1 MKVDPTRHLQGHLLH
16 GTSFAA
22 GSMFEEVQC
31 LLYFFIQI
39 IRESL
44 MKIVVV
50 GSLNMD
56 LVVKIP
62 RIPSPGETLLGG
74 EFKTHPGGKGAN
86 QAVAAARMG
95 GEVYMVGC
103 TGDDAF
109 GRELRSTLEKDGI
122 NTSGVFVHPT
132 AATGV
137 ALIQVDSQG
146 RNSIAVAP
154 GANYKLTDS
163 DVKNAFEKIGHF
175 DILVVQFEIPM
186 ETVYAA
192 VKLGAQTGARIIVN
206 PAPAQVLPPD
216 VLSLVDYLIPNE
228 FELATILKKSGM
240 TKEDIHENVSQIRAF
255 GCKNCIVT
263 LGKDGSMIVDNAG
276 NETHIPAYSVQA
288 VDTTAAGD
296 CFVGALAVGLS
307 EDKPLAEATR
317 FASAAASISVTREG
331 AQPSIPAREEVQK
344 FIIERTMSV

>member
-1 MKVDPTRHLQGHLLH
+1 
-16 GTSFAA
+16 
-22 GSMFEEVQC
+22 
-31 LLYFFIQI
+31 
-39 IRESL
+39 

-62 RIPSPGETLLGG
+62 RIPSPGETLIGG

-95 GEVYMVGC
+95 GDVYMVGC

-122 NTSGVFVHPT
+122 NTSCVFVDPD

-137 ALIQVDSQG
+137 ALIQVDDQG

-154 GANYKLTDS
+154 GANYQLTTA
-163 DVKNAFEKIGHF
+163 DVQKAFNTIGRF

-186 ETVYAA
+186 DTVYSAIRI
-192 VKLGAQTGARIIVN
+192 GAQMGAKIIVN
-206 PAPAQVLPPD
+206 PAPAQGLPAD
-216 VLSLVDYLIPNE
+216 ILSLVDYLIPNE
-228 FELATILKKSGM
+228 FELAILLNKTGM
-240 TKEDIHENVSQIRAF
+240 TEQEIHENIGQIKAF

-263 LGKDGSMIVDNAG
+263 LGKNGSMVVDQAG
-276 NETHIPAYSVQA
+276 HESKIPAYTVQA
-288 VDTTAAGD
+288 VDSTAAGD

-307 EDKPLAEATR
+307 EGKSLAEATK

-331 AQPSIPAREEVQK
+331 AQPSIPSRDEVQK
-344 FIIERTMSV
+344 FIQERNN

>member
-1 MKVDPTRHLQGHLLH
+1 
-16 GTSFAA
+16 
-22 GSMFEEVQC
+22 
-31 LLYFFIQI
+31 
-39 IRESL
+39 
-44 MKIVVV
+44 MKIAVV

-95 GEVYMVGC
+95 GDVYMVGC

-122 NTSGVFVHPT
+122 NTSCVFIQPET
-132 AATGV
+132 ATGV
-137 ALIQVDSQG
+137 ALIQVDDQG

-154 GANYKLTDS
+154 GANYRLTVS
-163 DVKNAFEKIGHF
+163 DIQNAFEKIGRF

-186 ETVYAA
+186 ETVYSAIR
-192 VKLGAQTGARIIVN
+192 LGAQMGAKIIVN
-206 PAPAQVLPPD
+206 PAPAQSLPPD
-216 VLSLVDYLIPNE
+216 ILALVDYLIPNE
-228 FELATILKKSGM
+228 FELAILLHKSGM
-240 TKEDIHENVSQIRAF
+240 TEQEIHENIGQIQAF

-263 LGKDGSMIVDNAG
+263 LGKNGSLAVDQTG
-276 NETHIPAYSVQA
+276 HEWHIPAYTVQA
-288 VDTTAAGD
+288 VDSTAAGD

-307 EDKPLAEATR
+307 EGKPLDESIK

-331 AQPSIPAREEVQK
+331 AQPSIPSRDEVQK
-344 FIIERTMSV
+344 FIYERNN

>member
-1 MKVDPTRHLQGHLLH
+1 
-16 GTSFAA
+16 
-22 GSMFEEVQC
+22 
-31 LLYFFIQI
+31 
-39 IRESL
+39 
-44 MKIVVV
+44 MKITVV

-56 LVVKIP
+56 LVVKMP
-62 RIPSPGETLLGG
+62 RIPSPGETLIGG

-95 GEVYMVGC
+95 GDVYMVGC
-103 TGDDAF
+103 TGEDAF

-122 NTSGVFVHPT
+122 NTSCVFTHPT

-154 GANYKLTDS
+154 GANYQLTGE
-163 DVKNAFEKIGHF
+163 DVKQAFEKIGHF
-175 DILVVQFEIPM
+175 DILVVQFEIPI
-186 ETVYAA
+186 ETVYSA
-192 VKLGAQTGARIIVN
+192 VKLGAQRGARIIVN

-228 FELATILKKSGM
+228 FELAILINKSGM
-240 TKEDIHENVSQIRAF
+240 TKDEINENISLIREF

-263 LGKDGSMIVDNAG
+263 LGRDGSMIVDNAG
-276 NETHIPAYSVQA
+276 HETHIPAYCVQA

-307 EDKPLAEATR
+307 EGKPLEEATK

-331 AQPSIPAREEVQK
+331 AQPSIPSRDEVQK
-344 FIIERTMSV
+344 FINERSI

>member
-1 MKVDPTRHLQGHLLH
+1 
-16 GTSFAA
+16 
-22 GSMFEEVQC
+22 
-31 LLYFFIQI
+31 
-39 IRESL
+39 
-44 MKIVVV
+44 MKIAVV

-56 LVVKIP
+56 LVVKMP

-95 GEVYMVGC
+95 GDVYMVGC

-122 NTSGVFVHPT
+122 NTTCVFLHPE

-137 ALIQVDSQG
+137 ALIQVDDQG

-154 GANYKLTDS
+154 GANYRLTEAN
-163 DVKNAFEKIGHF
+163 VEKALAEIGQF

-186 ETVYAA
+186 ETVYSAIK
-192 VKLGAQTGARIIVN
+192 VGSRMGAKVIVN
-206 PAPAQVLPPD
+206 PAPAQVLPSD
-216 VLSLVDYLIPNE
+216 ILALVDYLIPNE
-228 FELATILKKSGM
+228 FELAILLDRSGM
-240 TKEDIHENVSQIRAF
+240 TEKEIHDNIGQIRAF

-263 LGKDGSMIVDNAG
+263 LGKNGSMVIDHDG
-276 NETHIPAYSVQA
+276 NELHIPAYSVKA
-288 VDTTAAGD
+288 VDSTAAGD
-296 CFVGALAVGLS
+296 CFVGALAVRLS
-307 EDKPLAEATR
+307 EGKPLAESIQ

-331 AQPSIPAREEVQK
+331 AQPSIPKRDEVQS
-344 FIIERTMSV
+344 FISERSK